1 MSRIGGNETISF
13 EYNENGLR
21 TKKTST
27 VTGITEYTLHGKNV
41 VHMKNGNDEMHFF
54 YGADN
59 KPVIV
64 VYNGASYEELGGTY
78 TLGDKMSELLKKKG
92 EAYHLLDQIKP
103 ENAKVLLEH
112 FFSGKTVDALS
123 HEIHVCKRHAQ
134 RRLNDAILEFQ
145 AVLNNPTGIT
155 NLLTTRMSL
164 QSDDGSLR

>member
-1 MSRIGGNETISF
+1 MIKASDYLQSFRIAEQRIQLKILQVQRLREQLVSF
-13 EYNENGLR
+13 SPLMDKEQVSH
-21 TKKTST
+21 TKKVGVMAET
-27 VTGITEYTLHGKNV
+27 VAAIIDLEKEIDHQ
-41 VHMKNGNDEMHFF
+41 
-54 YGADN
+54 
-59 KPVIV
+59 
-64 VYNGASYEELGGTY
+64 
-78 TLGDKMSELLKKKG
+78 MSELLKKKG

-145 AVLNNPTGIT
+145 AVLNTPIGIT